1 MTSTPPDI
9 HGDCDPRFS
18 GVREAL
24 ARNFTDHDEIGSAV
38 TVYHD
43 GQKVVDLWG
52 GHMDAARSK
61 PWCEDTLCI
70 MYSIAKSMCAT
81 SVHILADRGLV
92 DLEAPVAEYWPEFA
106 QNGKADIKVRHVIS
120 HNCGVCFADATEAGD
135 IYHYDR
141 MIAALEIQT
150 PAWPVESKGAYNSV
164 NIGYLAGEV
173 VRRVTGTPIQQFV
186 QENICA
192 PLGVDYQIGVRDEDL
207 TRVADL
213 QPNPAGSAM
222 AAQAAAGES
231 PLSRAWR
238 PNPKPMNTDVQN
250 SREFRTAG
258 IPSFGGFGE
267 ARAMARIYAMLANGG
282 TIDGVRILSPEAVAR
297 ATVTQWTEEAD
308 GMTGRPMRYA
318 MGYAKNPPGATIMGP
333 NENAF
338 GHLGSGGA
346 RAIADPD
353 RNLSLCFVS
362 NLHSEGFA
370 VGVRTE
376 AIVGATFASL

>member
-141 MIAALEIQT
+141 MIAALE
-150 PAWPVESKGAYNSV
+150 
-164 NIGYLAGEV
+164 
-173 VRRVTGTPIQQFV
+173 
-186 QENICA
+186 
-192 PLGVDYQIGVRDEDL
+192 
-207 TRVADL
+207 
-213 QPNPAGSAM
+213 M
-222 AAQAAAGES
+222 AN
-231 PLSRAWR
+231 LMR
-238 PNPKPMNTDVQN
+238 
-250 SREFRTAG
+250 
-258 IPSFGGFGE
+258 
-267 ARAMARIYAMLANGG
+267 
-282 TIDGVRILSPEAVAR
+282 TIDGMDA
-297 ATVTQWTEEAD
+297 
-308 GMTGRPMRYA
+308 
-318 MGYAKNPPGATIMGP
+318 
-333 NENAF
+333 
-338 GHLGSGGA
+338 
-346 RAIADPD
+346 
-353 RNLSLCFVS
+353 
-362 NLHSEGFA
+362 
-370 VGVRTE
+370 
-376 AIVGATFASL
+376 